1 MHLVQQ
7 VLPNSSML
15 PAKLYKHHDTNH
27 PEHRDK
33 NICFI
38 MHKLEALPEPY
49 GEELKKL
56 TMKTLLRLPTE

>member
-15 PAKLYKHHDTNH
+15 PARLYKHCDTNH

-33 NICFI
+33 NISFI
-38 MHKLEALPEPY
+38 THKLEALPEPY
-49 GEELKKL
+49 GEEFKN
-56 TMKTLLRLPTE
+56 